1 MGEKEAPRSFVKFV
15 DDLSDGLFARE
26 AGEEL
31 FALGDALY
39 SLAVQHGTKTKGE
52 IKITFKIDCE
62 KSGAATITPS
72 IDVKL
77 PKKPKLAGVM
87 FMTKGGNFS
96 ATNPRQLELGKGV
109 LREVPARARLAS
121 DDEDDKTDTSGGR

>member
-39 SLAVQHGTKTKGE
+39 SLALDTGTTTKGE
-52 IKITFKIDCE
+52 IKVTFKIE
-62 KSGAATITPS
+62 VQKSGAATITPV
-72 IDVKL
+72 IDVKR

-109 LREVPARARLAS
+109 LREVPARAR
-121 DDEDDKTDTSGGR
+121 DEHEREDDAGTGSR